1 MLANRAFETAF
12 DLISTT
18 SQTSACNRVMLF
30 MTDGQATLNY
40 NVRAQARAH
49 GVRVMT
55 YALGSGA
62 EQTVW

>member
-1 MLANRAFETAF
+1 
-12 DLISTT
+12 
-18 SQTSACNRVMLF
+18 MLF

-49 GVRVMT
+49 GGRGMT

>member
-1 MLANRAFETAF
+1 
-12 DLISTT
+12 
-18 SQTSACNRVMLF
+18 MLF